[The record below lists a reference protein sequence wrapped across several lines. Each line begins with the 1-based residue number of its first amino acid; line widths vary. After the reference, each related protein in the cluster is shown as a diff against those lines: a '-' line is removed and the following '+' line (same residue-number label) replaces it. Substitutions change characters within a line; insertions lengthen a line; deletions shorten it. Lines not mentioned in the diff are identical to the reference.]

1 MLKQLILSIIF
12 LAGSIIILDAQT
24 IESWITANEKNPVEK
39 IYIHTDAENYFT
51 GDTLWFNVY
60 LTDSHSG
67 QLIPRAENVYV
78 NLFDESGQSVKQS
91 ILLSVNGQV
100 SGHFVIGEKTRSGN
114 FLLQAHSNY
123 LLNFGPESYFYKQL
137 TISKIAGSSRSYV
150 KGNKSGKMVAD
161 VTFFP
166 EGGILLENSN
176 NLVAYKAVDQLGLG
190 VDVHGSIK
198 DEKGTVI
205 ATFTSDY
212 RGMGLFFLSPEAG
225 KSYFATVDGFPS
237 FRYKFEPVQEG
248 IKIQLVNHTSK
259 EVIINVARNFNEIS
273 EDTFYLVNMYRG
285 EVLFYQSFKIEGVN
299 KVFKFESNSLN
310 PGINKLV
317 LLDKMLKPVSERY
330 LFCGNFNLNNL
341 MIATNENVFG
351 KREPVKLMI
360 NDVKYLSDDDFSSLT
375 VSVIHQLVIPEKG
388 FSKNIL
394 SEFFIDS
401 ELRGF
406 VESSA
411 DFFSDTEISS
421 EAKLRLLMLTTDKA
435 SYFWNQAPGKTE
447 ELKFKQE
454 SGINLK
460 GIAKNILTNN
470 IIPNGEITM
479 AIQKDDEVAFIT
491 QKTDSLGHFIFT
503 GLLFNDTASVHV
515 QAKNESG
522 KMNIDMEIEPV
533 FQNEEP
539 AQSQFKLMSEK
550 ITEQS
555 KLAALKYQIY
565 SEKRKSQ
572 SKVKQS
578 KNKKNDKEN
587 TEDDGHFRLYESADY
602 VLNVEPFEQSY
613 NNILDFIVGKIP
625 GVDISGDN
633 VRIRGTSSFVGNT
646 MPLFLLDGVPLVGS
660 PNFNLPVEVSQTAK
674 DDVSST
680 SKMDEQLIQTV
691 RAIPLSDV
699 DKIEILKSSQN
710 TAVYG
715 VKGANG
721 VIAIYTR
728 RGEIAGGNSV
738 VKGIVSNKVAGY
750 PGYKEFYSP
759 DYSKENVSRK
769 QPDLRTLLYWNPE
782 IKTKNG
788 AAEYS
793 FFSSDQTGYYKIIV
807 EGITNDGRICVGS
820 TEIQVK

>member
-1 MLKQLILSIIF
+1 MLRLLILSISF
-12 LAGSIIILDAQT
+12 FAESIVLLNAQT
-24 IESWITANEKNPVEK
+24 IESWIATNEKNPVEK

-60 LTDSHSG
+60 LTDSRSG

-78 NLFDESGQSVKQS
+78 NLIDEYGKSLLQS
-91 ILLSVNGQV
+91 ILLSVNGKV
-100 SGHFVIGEKTRSGN
+100 SGNFVISENTRSGN

-150 KGNKSGKMVAD
+150 KGNRTGKMVAN
-161 VTFFP
+161 VSFFP
-166 EGGILLENSN
+166 EGNILLENSN
-176 NLVAYKAVDQLGLG
+176 NLVAFKAIDQLGFG
-190 VDVHGSIK
+190 VDIHGTIK
-198 DEKGTVI
+198 DEKGAVI
-205 ATFTSDY
+205 SAFSSDY
-212 RGMGLFFLSPEAG
+212 RGMGLLFLSPEAG

-259 EVIINVARNFNEIS
+259 EVIINIAKNSNDIT
-273 EDTFYLVNMYRG
+273 EDTFSLVNTYRG
-285 EVLFYQSFKIEGVN
+285 EVLFYQSFNIEGGN
-299 KVFKFESNSLN
+299 KVIKFESNSLK

-330 LFCGNFNLNNL
+330 LFSGNFNLNNV
-341 MIATNENVFG
+341 MVETNEKVVD
-351 KREPVKLMI
+351 KRTPVKLLI
-360 NDVKYLSDDDFSSLT
+360 SDEKYLSENDFSSLS

-394 SEFFIDS
+394 SGFFIDS

-406 VESSA
+406 VGSSA

-421 EAKLRLLMLTTDKA
+421 EAKLRLLMLTTDEE
-435 SYFWNQAPGKTE
+435 SYFWNQVPNKTE
-447 ELKFKQE
+447 ELRFKQE

-460 GIAKNILTNN
+460 GIAKNTLTNN
-470 IIPNGEITM
+470 IISNGEITM
-479 AIQKDDEVAFIT
+479 AIQKDDELAFIT
-491 QKTDSLGHFIFT
+491 QKTDSLGYFSFP

-522 KMNIDMEIEPV
+522 KMNIDMEIEHV

-539 AQSQFKLMSEK
+539 AESQFKLMSEK
-550 ITEQS
+550 ISEQS
-555 KLAALKYQIY
+555 KLAALKYHIY
-565 SEKRKSQ
+565 SENRKSK
-572 SKVKQS
+572 SKVKQD
-578 KNKKNDKEN
+578 KNKKNNKKN
-587 TEDDGHFRLYESADY
+587 TEDDGHFRLYKSADY
-602 VLNVEPFEQSY
+602 VLNVESFEQSY
-613 NNILDFIVGKIP
+613 NNILDYIAGKIP
-625 GVDISGDN
+625 GVDINGDN
-633 VRIRGTSSFVGNT
+633 IRIRGTSSFVGNT

-660 PNFNLPVEVSQTAK
+660 QNFNLPFEVSNAVN
-674 DDVSST
+674 DDVSS
-680 SKMDEQLIQTV
+680 SSNMDEQLIQTV

-728 RGEIAGGNSV
+728 RGEKGGENSIA
-738 VKGIVSNKVAGY
+738 KGIIANKVAGY
-750 PGYKEFYSP
+750 PKYKEFYSP
-759 DYSKENVSRK
+759 DYSRENVNTK
-769 QPDLRTLLYWNPE
+769 QSDLRTLLYWNPE

-788 AAEYS
+788 TAECS
-793 FFSSDQTGYYKIIV
+793 FFSSDQTGNYKIIV
-807 EGITNDGRICVGS
+807 EGITNDGRICLGS
-820 TEIQVK
+820 SDFHVK